1 MKRQGNKYTTS
12 HTTAIDAAS
21 PILDFAEKSLLVDKI
36 VLGIIKT
43 LKNGTKRMKTSHE
56 EACLFAKVRGN
67 RAIQEFR
74 FYTKEIPRFEKELN
88 RIAKDEGFE
97 IS

>member
-1 MKRQGNKYTTS
+1 MKRQGNKYTAN

-21 PILDFAEKSLLVDKI
+21 VLLDLAEKSPLVEKI

-43 LKNGTKRMKTSHE
+43 LKNGPQRIKTSHE
-56 EACLFAKVRGN
+56 DACLFAKVRGN

-74 FYTKEIPRFEKELN
+74 FYTKHIKRFEKELL
-88 RIAKDEGFE
+88 RCAKKEGFE
-97 IS
+97 TS